1 MINLVDI
8 FVDFLIWRFFNQK
21 WRFFK
26 IFTFNSV
33 HEKVKYPCNHD
44 TNVSLPFKAR
54 QILMYCCKHQPFS
67 TLLLLS
73 LQGKGKFHLIH
84 SFVRTLVIIVNIK
97 LHRRTVWQRIPCNQC
112 EYKATTQSSLM
123 THIESVHEKLKYP
136 CNEVSHIIRKITFIM
151 ILPAF
156 RDREYCLNV
165 S

>member
-1 MINLVDI
+1 MSTFWFDDFLTKNGDFSKFSHLTQFMRKSSILVIMILMWVYLSKLDKFWCIVVNINL
-8 FVDFLIWRFFNQK
+8 
-21 WRFFK
+21 
-26 IFTFNSV
+26 S
-33 HEKVKYPCNHD
+33 
-44 TNVSLPFKAR
+44 
-54 QILMYCCKHQPFS
+54 QPF
-67 TLLLLS
+67 L
-73 LQGKGKFHLIH
+73 
-84 SFVRTLVIIVNIK
+84 FVRTLVIIVNIK
-97 LHRRTVWQRIPCNQC
+97 PHRRAVWQRIPCNQC